1 MRKLIATLL
10 CNSILFPFLAFADGE
25 GNNSIVDQQIQY
37 ADYNYIHNIE
47 YRALNPV
54 SISDIPLGDI
64 TVISAGYYWNNGKY
78 HNVDKSGHVNG
89 FDVDVYGIARLNK
102 ISFEGEVG
110 YFSYKERDRVWNSTL
125 FQNKLNPFIL
135 ADDKPSDYKT
145 DRFVINGRF
154 AYKISSRLRFGLN
167 ADYNVG
173 VMSDESDPRVETK
186 GMRFILNPGI
196 DFDVTD
202 KFTLGATG
210 GINLFSESQ
219 RYTCLQTAVNYKF
232 YLMSGLGTNYPY
244 SNNAYSRDSKGTSW
258 FVSIDGKYKISDNL
272 SNYITVNYGNESEKA
287 IDGGS
292 SYRFLGGDFSN
303 AVIGITDRFSITG
316 TRLAH
321 NIEIGFEINDVK
333 GKWYDQK
340 HTTQN
345 GTTVWE
351 VMNSS
356 IKHKESL
363 TTAHGA
369 YRFDILDN
377 NGVSSLTAGI
387 GVGYITSDT
396 KNYPEVY
403 FRKYSN
409 LGIKANV
416 TKYFNIKK
424 VRLGVGVDGGY
435 DMNLSSSCDFNG
447 IDIENEYSLPMYYFL
462 TSSAYNVNGKIEGKL
477 PVGKVI
483 LGAFVSGGT
492 MRCADAKEMFK
503 NTSLNNFKCGLN
515 LSF

>member
-1 MRKLIATLL
+1 
-10 CNSILFPFLAFADGE
+10 
-25 GNNSIVDQQIQY
+25 
-37 ADYNYIHNIE
+37 
-47 YRALNPV
+47 
-54 SISDIPLGDI
+54 
-64 TVISAGYYWNNGKY
+64 
-78 HNVDKSGHVNG
+78 
-89 FDVDVYGIARLNK
+89 
-102 ISFEGEVG
+102 
-110 YFSYKERDRVWNSTL
+110 
-125 FQNKLNPFIL
+125 
-135 ADDKPSDYKT
+135 
-145 DRFVINGRF
+145 
-154 AYKISSRLRFGLN
+154 
-167 ADYNVG
+167 
-173 VMSDESDPRVETK
+173 
-186 GMRFILNPGI
+186 
-196 DFDVTD
+196 
-202 KFTLGATG
+202 
-210 GINLFSESQ
+210 
-219 RYTCLQTAVNYKF
+219 
-232 YLMSGLGTNYPY
+232 
-244 SNNAYSRDSKGTSW
+244 SW
-258 FVSIDGKYKISDNL
+258 FVSIDGKYKIDDSLSD
-272 SNYITVNYGNESEKA
+272 YITVNYGNESENA